1 MINVEYLKEELRIN
15 GYKNT
20 EIAKAT
26 GVTTSMITKILNGS
40 KSPGLEL
47 SIKLIKTLNLDSRKF
62 LNLDS

>member
-26 GVTTSMITKILNGS
+26 GVTPSMITNGS